1 MLSGYNVM
9 LESVVSTGLALLG
22 FLACLV
28 ALLAAGCSSTAAP
41 HSGTEEAPDQP
52 NILFVLADDL
62 DLASAQKMPEVS
74 SLLAEEGTTFEEAF
88 VSYPACCPSR
98 ATMLTGLY
106 SHNHGV
112 RGN

>member
-41 HSGTEEAPDQP
+41 HSGTDEAPDQP

-74 SLLAEEGTTFEEAF
+74 SLLAEEGTTLREW
-88 VSYPACCPSR
+88 
-98 ATMLTGLY
+98 
-106 SHNHGV
+106 V
-112 RGN
+112 RGASR